1 VENAAV
7 PATDDLEVLRDLNR
21 NYVRAAAESDW
32 RWYADN
38 LAEDYQATNPDG
50 SFVDKAGFLAFFKGG
65 GPKRDYEAVDVNIR
79 VLGEV
84 ALIHSGFVDRKADG
98 KVGHGR
104 YTDIYARRDGRWLC
118 VCAHFVRY

>member
-1 VENAAV
+1 MPV
-7 PATDDLEVLRDLNR
+7 ATDLETLRELNR
-21 NYVRAAAESDW
+21 HYVRAAAESDV

-38 LAEDYQATNPDG
+38 LAADYKATNPDG
-50 SFVDKAGFLAFFKGG
+50 SFVDKAGFLARFKPGS
-65 GPKRDYEAVDVNIR
+65 PTKDYAPVDVIIR

-84 ALIHSGFVDRKADG
+84 ALIHSGFVDRRPDG
-98 KVGHGR
+98 TIGKGR